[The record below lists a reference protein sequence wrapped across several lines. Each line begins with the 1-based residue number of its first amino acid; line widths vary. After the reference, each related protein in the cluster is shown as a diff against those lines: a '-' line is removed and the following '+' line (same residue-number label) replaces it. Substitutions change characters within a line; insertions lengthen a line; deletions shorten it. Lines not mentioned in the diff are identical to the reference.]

1 MEFRNENN
9 EKIIKNIEDNI
20 YFIIKIVEIMV
31 KNNAS
36 NVVIELKVE
45 NEETYLEISYSSEND
60 NINLDEIKLL
70 DENRKIIMESNK
82 IDLYL

>member
-1 MEFRNENN
+1 
-9 EKIIKNIEDNI
+9 
-20 YFIIKIVEIMV
+20 MV